1 MIREQIEAKLR
12 AAFDPMYLEVV
23 DESYRH
29 NVPAGSESHFKV
41 VLVSDR
47 FTGERFL
54 NRHRMIY
61 GTLTEELSNTVHA
74 PRCTPTRLK
83 NGKRYRI
90 RFSPRRRAAA
100 RGASPRNPIC
110 NRWRF
115 SSMLLADLAKTA
127 YGPFCF
133 TGKCANSA
141 LLRTKLSGKCEKCR
155 STRRQPFST
164 HKSDAAIMPRLIY
177 ECLRDDSDDR
187 ECVSDLKRA
196 SRFCEAT
203 YTRFQS

>member
-74 PRCTPTRLK
+74 LALQPTRLK
-83 NGKRYRI
+83 NGKHYRI
-90 RFSPRRRAAA
+90 RYLLRRRAAA
-100 RGASPRNPIC
+100 QGVSLRNPIC

-115 SSMLLADLAKTA
+115 SSMLLADFAKTA

-133 TGKCANSA
+133 AWKMRKVSAFAGKF
-141 LLRTKLSGKCEKCR
+141 E
-155 STRRQPFST
+155 
-164 HKSDAAIMPRLIY
+164 
-177 ECLRDDSDDR
+177 R
-187 ECVSDLKRA
+187 EM
-196 SRFCEAT
+196 
-203 YTRFQS
+203 

>member
-74 PRCTPTRLK
+74 LALHTYTIKEWEALQV
-83 NGKRYRI
+83 RYLL
-90 RFSPRRRAAA
+90 RRRAAA
-100 RGASPRNPIC
+100 QGVSLRNPIC

-133 TGKCANSA
+133 AWKMRKVSAFAGKF
-141 LLRTKLSGKCEKCR
+141 E
-155 STRRQPFST
+155 
-164 HKSDAAIMPRLIY
+164 
-177 ECLRDDSDDR
+177 R
-187 ECVSDLKRA
+187 EM
-196 SRFCEAT
+196 
-203 YTRFQS
+203 